1 MVPFFHSSR
10 LHNFLQFEK
19 KKQSAGGFLR
29 QSKKEKV
36 GVLVGVWMGGWGK
49 DLPMEEEEVQ
59 FL

>member
-1 MVPFFHSSR
+1 VVPIFHSSR

-29 QSKKEKV
+29 QLKKEKV

-49 DLPMEEEEVQ
+49 DLPMEEE
-59 FL
+59 